1 MKPISLIS
9 YSTFPPSGPSALHV
23 CPHCGNVRFPPFPTH
38 SHQENIKCSYVY
50 INFLK
55 FSWCAAAY
63 NDTCTLRVG
72 PPTDLTPIYTCSL
85 IKKFLVL
92 LPWDGSH
99 GLRCC
104 VRHEFYEIVFPAD
117 AGRHNSENRHKA
129 FLMKIITFRTPK
141 ATPNPPDMNWP
152 LGPHPLK
159 KCC

>member
-38 SHQENIKCSYVY
+38 SHQENIKCSCVY

-72 PPTDLTPIYTCSL
+72 PLTDPTPIYTCSQQISAGIRTNHVSKIAL
-85 IKKFLVL
+85 
-92 LPWDGSH
+92 GM
-99 GLRCC
+99 
-104 VRHEFYEIVFPAD
+104 D
-117 AGRHNSENRHKA
+117 AGSMCTFARWICTSPHRLVGRTHKSYA
-129 FLMKIITFRTPK
+129 YSGSP
-141 ATPNPPDMNWP
+141 
-152 LGPHPLK
+152 
-159 KCC
+159 

>member
-1 MKPISLIS
+1 MYGADSATILLLVLPYEADSAANLPLILLYEADHASILLHLLKYDADSVAILDEPI
-9 YSTFPPSGPSALHV
+9 YDVDFFFGVA
-23 CPHCGNVRFPPFPTH
+23 HCGQAQLD
-38 SHQENIKCSYVY
+38 S
-50 INFLK
+50 
-55 FSWCAAAY
+55 
-63 NDTCTLRVG
+63 
-72 PPTDLTPIYTCSL
+72 TPVYTCSL